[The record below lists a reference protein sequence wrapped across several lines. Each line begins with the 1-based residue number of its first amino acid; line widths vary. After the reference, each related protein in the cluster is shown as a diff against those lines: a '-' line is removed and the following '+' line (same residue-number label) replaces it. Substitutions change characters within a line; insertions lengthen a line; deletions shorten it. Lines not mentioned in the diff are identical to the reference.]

1 MGAIMIKFFL
11 TLTLLLPAV
20 SQARLINK
28 CGTYYAEGY
37 YTEIESTLHSRQKKK
52 VILLERGSN
61 SEIRFFISNPDIQK
75 LIPDSHLG
83 VNFKLKLKFE
93 SSCFYACEGK
103 IVEVIQPLDP
113 FQSPKPFLY
122 PRPTPIAGTEVQCK
136 SNSFEDIEREPN
148 EVKVEAKRKK

>member
-1 MGAIMIKFFL
+1 MIKFFL

-37 YTEIESTLHSRQKKK
+37 YTEIESPLHNRQKKK

-61 SEIRFFISNPDIQK
+61 SEIKFFVSNPDIQK
-75 LIPDSHLG
+75 LIPYSHLG

-93 SSCFYACEGK
+93 SSCFYACDGK
-103 IVEVIQPLDP
+103 IIEVMEPLDP
-113 FQSPKPFLY
+113 FRSPKPFLN
-122 PRPTPIAGTEVQCK
+122 PRPTPIAGTEVKCK
-136 SNSFEDIEREPN
+136 PNSFEDIEGEPN
-148 EVKVEAKRKK
+148 GVKAKTK